1 MKNILPVMLLKKI
14 ILLPLQELR
23 LDLNNDVSNRVID
36 LAINKHNSEILIVCP
51 NDPYEEAPDI
61 SDLPS
66 VGVVG
71 RIKSKIELPNG
82 NLRIVVSGIKRVKI
96 LEYVNEVLDGDILKS
111 HIMEID
117 LPKFDEIEETTLR
130 RKMLE
135 LLNEYIECSTLTSN
149 SVLSSI
155 KDIKDINKITD
166 IIVTFMPFRIEKKL
180 LYMQEINPLHRAN
193 ALVYDLSMELQI
205 VQLDMKL
212 DDALRED
219 FERNQKEFV
228 LREKIDEIRKELGET
243 NFKDEIVTDYLEKVN
258 ELKCDGKLK
267 NKLVNE
273 VKKLEYMNEASPE
286 VSIVRNYLDF
296 VLDLP
301 YGIYSND
308 ETDLDKIKEGL
319 DSTHFG
325 LDKVKD
331 RILEYVAV
339 KMRNRELKSPIICL
353 VGPPGVGKT
362 SLAMGIAKCLK
373 KEFYKISVGGLN
385 DSTELNG
392 HRRTYV
398 GANSGKIIQ
407 ALKKCGTANPLI
419 LIDEVDKMVKDYK
432 GDPASVLLD
441 ILDPEQ
447 NSLFIDNYVEEPFDL
462 SEVLFILTAN
472 NEEDIPEA
480 LHDRLEIIELSS
492 YTEFEKLDIAKEYL
506 IPNIFREHLVCSK
519 EIKFTND
526 IILEIINRYTKEA
539 GVRDLQ
545 RNISTI
551 VRKVVTKSVKEL
563 NSPIKITIKKSDLQ
577 NFLGPYKYEIKNENV
592 TKDIGLVNGL
602 AYTTVGGMVLPV
614 EAVLYK
620 GTGEVKATGMLGQVM
635 DESIKVALS
644 YIKSKKELFKIEL
657 KDLEK
662 QDIHIHFLEGA
673 IKKDGPSAGVA
684 IVTSLLSLLLSKK
697 VSESIAMTGEI
708 SLRGDVLKI
717 GGLKEKLIA
726 AYNNGIKKVFVPY
739 ENSSDLSEIPVEVK
753 EDMKIILVKN
763 YKEIFNTIFK

>member
-462 SEVLFILTAN
+462 SEVLFILTA
-472 NEEDIPEA
+472 
-480 LHDRLEIIELSS
+480 
-492 YTEFEKLDIAKEYL
+492 
-506 IPNIFREHLVCSK
+506 
-519 EIKFTND
+519 
-526 IILEIINRYTKEA
+526 
-539 GVRDLQ
+539 
-545 RNISTI
+545 
-551 VRKVVTKSVKEL
+551 
-563 NSPIKITIKKSDLQ
+563 
-577 NFLGPYKYEIKNENV
+577 
-592 TKDIGLVNGL
+592 
-602 AYTTVGGMVLPV
+602 
-614 EAVLYK
+614 
-620 GTGEVKATGMLGQVM
+620 
-635 DESIKVALS
+635 
-644 YIKSKKELFKIEL
+644 
-657 KDLEK
+657 
-662 QDIHIHFLEGA
+662 
-673 IKKDGPSAGVA
+673 
-684 IVTSLLSLLLSKK
+684 
-697 VSESIAMTGEI
+697 
-708 SLRGDVLKI
+708 
-717 GGLKEKLIA
+717 
-726 AYNNGIKKVFVPY
+726 
-739 ENSSDLSEIPVEVK
+739 
-753 EDMKIILVKN
+753 
-763 YKEIFNTIFK
+763 